1 MSEKVI
7 TCKNISFLFLI
18 ENVITAVRFT
28 YIHFIGF
35 FFFKLKKK
43 GNYCCKI
50 KLLRPERGWNVKFHP
65 HLKITIMPGTGK
77 KIKLKLKF

>member
-1 MSEKVI
+1 VSEKVI

-18 ENVITAVRFT
+18 ENVITVVRFT

-43 GNYCCKI
+43 VI
-50 KLLRPERGWNVKFHP
+50 TAVKLNHYAQKEA
-65 HLKITIMPGTGK
+65 GT
-77 KIKLKLKF
+77 